1 MCSQLPLAA
10 AAGRTCRRRPATCC
24 CTHTVSPG
32 ARCRCRRTGWGS
44 CTAARTASCPARDET
59 DSPPAF
65 HRSLRG
71 ARRPERRARRGPR
84 WRAHTHTTVCAVFKC
99 KEKEKTGAKRRVG
112 CNLRCTFLIK
122 GSLQTSRDVMHSPK
136 AFTSGDRMLEPQ
148 PRRMRKCLI
157 LFNSPSKPTLFLY
170 FYRLIC
176 YNWCFGIGCKFY
188 FLLQGRADWILLFYC
203 GGLKRQKQLLPFGI
217 NMHGHNALSLS
228 VSVTSHQ
235 MHVIIHTLQPKSIWS
250 IIIWSIIDYTR
261 SRH

>member
-1 MCSQLPLAA
+1 MHGAGADAQAEARAQLRALPAVQRVTR
-10 AAGRTCRRRPATCC
+10 RTLRRR
-24 CTHTVSPG
+24 S
-32 ARCRCRRTGWGS
+32 TGRFVAPDGQ
-44 CTAARTASCPARDET
+44 
-59 DSPPAF
+59 
-65 HRSLRG
+65 RG
-71 ARRPERRARRGPR
+71 ELAEAPR

-203 GGLKRQKQLLPFGI
+203 GGLKRQKQLFPFGI